1 MDRMMTR
8 LRGQARSWS
17 GGRGPVEVLE
27 YPAASLRHWLVVPRP
42 CALLAAGQ
50 VTAVGVFGDPPR
62 GVDHGPIYQLEA
74 EVVGRFGRYAA
85 AGLPGHYHA
94 ALGRRVDR
102 HLVVVGAP

>member
-50 VTAVGVFGDPPR
+50 GTAVGVFGDLRR
-62 GVDHGPIYQLEA
+62 GGDHGPIYQLEA
-74 EVVGRFGRYAA
+74 EIVGRLGRYAA
-85 AGLPGHYHA
+85 ARLLGHYDA
-94 ALGRRVDR
+94 GPERRVRGDLGPFR
-102 HLVVVGAP
+102 